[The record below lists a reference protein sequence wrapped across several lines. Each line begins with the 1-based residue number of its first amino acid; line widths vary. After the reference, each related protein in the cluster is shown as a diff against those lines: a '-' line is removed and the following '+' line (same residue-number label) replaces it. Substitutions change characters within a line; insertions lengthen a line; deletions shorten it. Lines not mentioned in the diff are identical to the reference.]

1 MAAQPV
7 KRRCKFAGFGFR
19 ELQRQRPYTLGL
31 DGNEALAWAI
41 ILLWSS
47 LMPVLSLDRK
57 MGPLLE
63 MLIRILSGD
72 LVAHARM
79 PARVY
84 TRARVHKHGRAR
96 VHKHGRARSQ
106 R

>member
-1 MAAQPV
+1 M
-7 KRRCKFAGFGFR
+7 
-19 ELQRQRPYTLGL
+19 LGL

-41 ILLWSS
+41 IVLWSS

-72 LVAHARM
+72 LVTHAHPRTHAR
-79 PARVY
+79 P
-84 TRARVHKHGRAR
+84 RADAVHKHAHTGAHAAATCRLI
-96 VHKHGRARSQ
+96 GSE
-106 R
+106 